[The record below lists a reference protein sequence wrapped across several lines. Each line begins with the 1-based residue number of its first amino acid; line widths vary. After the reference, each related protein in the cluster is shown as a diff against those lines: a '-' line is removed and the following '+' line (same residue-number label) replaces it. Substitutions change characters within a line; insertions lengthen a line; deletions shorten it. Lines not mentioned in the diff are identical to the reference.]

1 MKRAHKY
8 LPIFPVLFAYGAL
21 LGYGLFF
28 PGKWQLVSQLA
39 FYCTLGQAFNLFM
52 GMTGYVD
59 FGYVAFM
66 GVGTY
71 GMAISIAWS
80 TPTSLPAAPNMAQ
93 MAMFSWTVADAKG
106 LGIWKVLPI
115 PR

>member
-59 FGYVAFM
+59 FGY
-66 GVGTY
+66 
-71 GMAISIAWS
+71 
-80 TPTSLPAAPNMAQ
+80 
-93 MAMFSWTVADAKG
+93 G
-106 LGIWKVLPI
+106 LHGRRNLRHGHLHLSP
-115 PR
+115 